1 MPKTDKDKIKKVFTR
16 LKEIKRDEK
25 TKNKVKSLARKK
37 HVLIEDL
44 YKKQCKFAD
53 DAIPYC
59 NAYAYDIL
67 QDYFGDISNIQTED
81 FKQVGVMLY
90 ILDNQFNEKLSDMT
104 HADLLREGQV
114 YLMNIPLDKI
124 LVYVE
129 LILQLFEEIK
139 KKLSRKTLEKL
150 AQAKE
155 IENQILALENSA
167 LDSQSVSEK
176 T

>member
-1 MPKTDKDKIKKVFTR
+1 MPKTDKDKIKEVFTR

-25 TKNKVKSLARKK
+25 TKNEVKSLARKK

-59 NAYAYDIL
+59 NAYAYDVL

-167 LDSQSVSEK
+167 LDSQSASEK

>member
-1 MPKTDKDKIKKVFTR
+1 MAKMNKNI
-16 LKEIKRDEK
+16 LKEIVNSFKELDQNRESK
-25 TKNKVKSLARKK
+25 KKIKSLKRKK

-59 NAYAYDIL
+59 NAYAYDVL

-104 HADLLREGQV
+104 HADILREGQV